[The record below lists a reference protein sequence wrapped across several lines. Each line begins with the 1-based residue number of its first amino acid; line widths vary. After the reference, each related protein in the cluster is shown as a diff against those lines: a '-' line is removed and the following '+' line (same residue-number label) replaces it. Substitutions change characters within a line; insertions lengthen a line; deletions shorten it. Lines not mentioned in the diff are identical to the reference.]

1 MALEVLVVDDEAD
14 IRELVSGVLEDEGY
28 RCAPR
33 PTAPPPSR
41 RSKSG
46 GLDGAARRVAAG
58 LAARRAAVAAGDQ
71 AARFDH
77 PGAGDL
83 GTRQS
88 RHRGRGGREG
98 AIDFIEKPFEAER
111 LIYLVDRATETERLR
126 RENETLRRQVGQ
138 EDQLHGSS
146 VAINTV
152 RATLKR
158 VAPTGSRVLISG
170 PPGVGKEIA
179 ARMIHQW
186 SPRAKAPFI
195 VLSAAMM
202 SPERVE
208 EELFGSESDGVM
220 RPGLLEHAHGGTLF
234 LDEIADMPL
243 TTQAKI
249 LRVLTDQS
257 YHRVGGQR
265 PVKVDVRVLSAT
277 SRNLPGRNRRGA
289 LPRGPV
295 LSPQRRPGA
304 APAAARAARGRPRA
318 RQPFPRAVRAER
330 RVPPPRISE
339 EAMAALQA
347 HDWPGN
353 VRQLR
358 NIIER
363 TLILAPG
370 DRVSCIEVDLLPRRD
385 PRQPERGR
393 RRQQRHGDHGQPAA
407 RGPRSFE
414 REYLQ
419 DPDPALFR
427 QHLAHRV
434 VHRHG
439 ALGPAPEAQ
448 GPGHRGQAGGRGV
461 GAGSAMAARSL
472 SLQDHFL
479 NSVRRAKLPVT
490 IFLVKGVKLQGVIT
504 WFDAFSLLLRREGA
518 SQLVYKHS
526 ISTIMPPRAAA
537 GLRRRPSRRRR
548 APRPRSRTCS
558 SPPPRATTSA

>member
-28 RCAPR
+28 AVRAAADSTQTLDAIEERR
-33 PTAPPPSR
+33 PSMILLDVWLQGSR
-41 RSKSG
+41 
-46 GLDGAARRVAAG
+46 LDGLQLLGEIKRRDPTIPVLMISG
-58 LAARRAAVAAGDQ
+58 HGNLDTAVAAV
-71 AARFDH
+71 
-77 PGAGDL
+77 
-83 GTRQS
+83 
-88 RHRGRGGREG
+88 REG
-98 AIDFIEKPFEAER
+98 AVDFIEKPFETER
-111 LIYLVDRATETERLR
+111 LIYLVDRATETDRLR
-126 RENETLRRQVGQ
+126 RENATLRQQVGQ

-208 EELFGSESDGVM
+208 EELFGSESDGIA

-277 SRNLPGRNRRGA
+277 SRNLQEEIAAGRFREDLFYRLNVVPVRLPA
-289 LPRGPV
+289 LR
-295 LSPQRRPGA
+295 
-304 APAAARAARGRPRA
+304 
-318 RQPFPRAVRAER
+318 ER
-330 RVPPPRISE
+330 REDIPELVSHFLARFAADRRLAALSISE

-363 TLILAPG
+363 TIILAPG
-370 DRVSCIEVDLLPRRD
+370 DRVSCIDVDLLP
-385 PRQPERGR
+385 PEVLDNQSAVGGSSTTMAIMGSPLRE
-393 RRQQRHGDHGQPAA
+393 A
-407 RGPRSFE
+407 RESFE
-414 REYLQ
+414 REYLRIQ
-419 DPDPALFR
+419 IRRFSGNISRTASFIGMERSAL
-427 QHLAHRV
+427 HRKLK
-434 VHRHG
+434 
-439 ALGPAPEAQ
+439 ALGI
-448 GPGHRGQAGGRGV
+448 G
-461 GAGSAMAARSL
+461 
-472 SLQDHFL
+472 D
-479 NSVRRAKLPVT
+479 K
-490 IFLVKGVKLQGVIT
+490 
-504 WFDAFSLLLRREGA
+504 REGEE
-518 SQLVYKHS
+518 
-526 ISTIMPPRAAA
+526 
-537 GLRRRPSRRRR
+537 
-548 APRPRSRTCS
+548 
-558 SPPPRATTSA
+558 

>member
-28 RCAPR
+28 SVRTAADSTQTLDAIEERR
-33 PTAPPPSR
+33 PSMVLLDVWLQG
-41 RSKSG
+41 SK
-46 GLDGAARRVAAG
+46 LDGLQLLQEIKHRDTTLPVLMISG
-58 LAARRAAVAAGDQ
+58 HGNLDTAVAAV
-71 AARFDH
+71 
-77 PGAGDL
+77 
-83 GTRQS
+83 
-88 RHRGRGGREG
+88 REG

-111 LIYLVDRATETERLR
+111 LIYLVHRATEAQRLR
-126 RENETLRRQVGQ
+126 RENETLRLQLGH

-186 SPRAKAPFI
+186 SPRSRAPFI

-208 EELFGSESDGVM
+208 EELFGSETDGVI
-220 RPGLLEHAHGGTLF
+220 RSGLLEHAHGGTLF

-257 YHRVGGQR
+257 YTRVGGQR

-277 SRNLPGRNRRGA
+277 SRNLQDEISAGRFREDLFYRLNVVPVKLPPLRERREDIPE
-289 LPRGPV
+289 LV
-295 LSPQRRPGA
+295 SHFL
-304 APAAARAARGRPRA
+304 ARLA
-318 RQPFPRAVRAER
+318 AER
-330 RVPPPRISE
+330 RMPPPAISE

-363 TLILAPG
+363 TLIMAPSE
-370 DRVSCIEVDLLPRRD
+370 RVSCIEVDLLP
-385 PRQPERGR
+385 PEILDNQGSTGGSTTTMAIMGSPLRE
-393 RRQQRHGDHGQPAA
+393 A
-407 RGPRSFE
+407 RESFE
-414 REYLQ
+414 REYLKIQ
-419 DPDPALFR
+419 IRRFSGNISRTASFIGMERSAL
-427 QHLAHRV
+427 HRKLK
-434 VHRHG
+434 
-439 ALGPAPEAQ
+439 ALGIGEKKD
-448 GPGHRGQAGGRGV
+448 G
-461 GAGSAMAARSL
+461 
-472 SLQDHFL
+472 
-479 NSVRRAKLPVT
+479 
-490 IFLVKGVKLQGVIT
+490 
-504 WFDAFSLLLRREGA
+504 EE
-518 SQLVYKHS
+518 
-526 ISTIMPPRAAA
+526 
-537 GLRRRPSRRRR
+537 
-548 APRPRSRTCS
+548 
-558 SPPPRATTSA
+558 

>member
-28 RCAPR
+28 AVRAAADSTQTLDAIEERR
-33 PTAPPPSR
+33 PSMVLLDVWLQG
-41 RSKSG
+41 SK
-46 GLDGAARRVAAG
+46 LDGLQLLQEIKQRDPTIPVLVISG
-58 LAARRAAVAAGDQ
+58 HGNLDTAVAAV
-71 AARFDH
+71 
-77 PGAGDL
+77 
-83 GTRQS
+83 
-88 RHRGRGGREG
+88 REG
-98 AIDFIEKPFEAER
+98 AVDFIEKPFEAER

-126 RENETLRRQVGQ
+126 RENETLRLQVGQ
-138 EDQLHGSS
+138 EDQLQGSS

-186 SPRAKAPFI
+186 SPRARAPFI

-202 SPERVE
+202 SPDRVE
-208 EELFGSESDGVM
+208 EELFGSEGDGSI

-257 YHRVGGQR
+257 YTRVGGQR

-277 SRNLPGRNRRGA
+277 SRNLQDEIAAGRFREDLYYRLNVVPVRLPALRERREDIPE
-289 LPRGPV
+289 LV
-295 LSPQRRPGA
+295 SHFL
-304 APAAARAARGRPRA
+304 ARIA
-318 RQPFPRAVRAER
+318 AER
-330 RVPPPRISE
+330 RMAAPTISE

-370 DRVSCIEVDLLPRRD
+370 DRAACIEVDLLP
-385 PRQPERGR
+385 PEVLDNQGAMSGANTGMAIMGSPLRE
-393 RRQQRHGDHGQPAA
+393 A
-407 RGPRSFE
+407 REAFE
-414 REYLQ
+414 REYLKIQ
-419 DPDPALFR
+419 IRRFSGNISRTASFIGMERSAL
-427 QHLAHRV
+427 HRKLK
-434 VHRHG
+434 
-439 ALGPAPEAQ
+439 ALGIGE
-448 GPGHRGQAGGRGV
+448 
-461 GAGSAMAARSL
+461 
-472 SLQDHFL
+472 
-479 NSVRRAKLPVT
+479 K
-490 IFLVKGVKLQGVIT
+490 
-504 WFDAFSLLLRREGA
+504 REGEE
-518 SQLVYKHS
+518 
-526 ISTIMPPRAAA
+526 
-537 GLRRRPSRRRR
+537 
-548 APRPRSRTCS
+548 
-558 SPPPRATTSA
+558 